1 MRRQRPDPPNPR
13 VWTEYDAAA
22 DWCAKRGLRGVVG
35 DPLPELISQEVATL
49 IDADPEAF
57 EEHVRMTAYA
67 NAMNALNLPEE

>member
-1 MRRQRPDPPNPR
+1 MTDNPR